1 MAYSFCEA
9 QALDRLDIKYL
20 LNEWKIMFYFKF
32 QIILRKVRK
41 ASKAILQMAI
51 ILTELVVNCQYM

>member
-1 MAYSFCEA
+1 
-9 QALDRLDIKYL
+9 
-20 LNEWKIMFYFKF
+20 MFYFKF